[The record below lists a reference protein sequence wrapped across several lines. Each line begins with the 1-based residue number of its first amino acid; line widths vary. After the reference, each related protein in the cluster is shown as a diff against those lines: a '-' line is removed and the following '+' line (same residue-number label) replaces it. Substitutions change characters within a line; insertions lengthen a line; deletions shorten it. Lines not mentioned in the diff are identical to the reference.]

1 MKNLFFI
8 SLISILLFSCSDESN
23 EPAKLTKAKVLINH
37 IFNNEMM
44 LFNDGIFVN
53 ESGDSL
59 SILKVRYILSN
70 ISLTKTNGKALKF
83 DSLYAFID
91 AARSINTFEIPNIEK
106 GSYSKISFDIG
117 VDSIMNHSDPSLL
130 PASHPLSL
138 INHNLH
144 WGWIDGYIFLSIEGY
159 LHFEEK
165 QQSFTYHFGLDK
177 SKRRVSVEGD
187 IIISD
192 NSQINIDFDVSSL
205 FKTPNTI
212 NQFDEVYIT
221 HSTNDND
228 LSKRMMD
235 NTFDAFSFQG
245 MLNW

>member
-1 MKNLFFI
+1 MRNLFLICLI
-8 SLISILLFSCSDESN
+8 SLLLFSCSDESD
-23 EPAKLTKAKVLINH
+23 EPAKLTKTKVLFNH

-44 LFNDGIFVN
+44 LFNDGIFIN
-53 ESGDSL
+53 EAGDSI
-59 SILKVRYILSN
+59 SIIKVRYLLSN
-70 ISLTKTNGKALKF
+70 ISLTKSNGKTVKF
-83 DSLYAFID
+83 DSLYAYID
-91 AARSINTFEIPNIEK
+91 AARSINTFEIPNIEE

-159 LHFEEK
+159 LHFEGK
-165 QQSFTYHFGLDK
+165 QQSFTYHLGLDK
-177 SKRRVSVEGD
+177 SKRGVSVEGD
-187 IIISD
+187 IVIGD
-192 NSQINIDFDVSSL
+192 NSQINIDFDVASL

-212 NQFDEVYIT
+212 NQFDEVYIS
-221 HSTNDND
+221 HSTNDNG
-228 LSKRMMD
+228 LSERMMD